1 MLGASNNAKMWN
13 LTADAVSKD
22 IVLQSNIRD
31 SFHRKLYTHVNSA
44 LMNGIKADTSA
55 TGTIPLWV
63 LILEILMC
71 AGYTGFLVFLVLY
84 LIQERK
90 ERRA

>member
-1 MLGASNNAKMWN
+1 
-13 LTADAVSKD
+13 
-22 IVLQSNIRD
+22 
-31 SFHRKLYTHVNSA
+31 
-44 LMNGIKADTSA
+44 MNGIKADTSA
-55 TGTIPLWV
+55 TGAIPLWV